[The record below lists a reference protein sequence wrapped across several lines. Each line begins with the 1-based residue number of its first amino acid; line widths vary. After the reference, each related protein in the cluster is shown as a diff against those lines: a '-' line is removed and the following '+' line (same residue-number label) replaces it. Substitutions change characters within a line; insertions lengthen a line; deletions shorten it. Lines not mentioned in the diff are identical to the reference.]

1 MLAKLE
7 FEPAARVSENLLG
20 ERLPVPALLAYLA
33 TVQVSDKG
41 WFFRTFLIL
50 AFKFHILGNPSIPGK
65 PGCTMA

>member
-1 MLAKLE
+1 MLAKLA

-41 WFFRTFLIL
+41 WF
-50 AFKFHILGNPSIPGK
+50 LGHS
-65 PGCTMA
+65 